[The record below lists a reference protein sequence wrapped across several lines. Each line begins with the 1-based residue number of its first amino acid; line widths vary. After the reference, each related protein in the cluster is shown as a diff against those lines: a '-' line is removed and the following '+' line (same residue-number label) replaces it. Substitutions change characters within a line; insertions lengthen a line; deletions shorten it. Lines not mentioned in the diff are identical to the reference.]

1 MPTPLSLHSAWAI
14 AERADVPPQVAF
26 YMGVHAALSAQ
37 LQAAALVDQGATDVL
52 NILTD
57 EVESFF
63 ELFGLSTAVPN

>member
-1 MPTPLSLHSAWAI
+1 MPTPISLHTAWAI

-26 YMGVHAALSAQ
+26 YMGVHATLSAA
-37 LQAAALVDQGATDVL
+37 LQAAAVVDGGAIDVL
-52 NILTD
+52 QILTD